1 MGPDALAPTVLHE
14 QLKAARQAVQQASD
28 TADDRDVRE
37 QLASIDEGLEE
48 LSGDDKTQE
57 SDPSEEGDRLQKLEE
72 TLAGLLDET
81 DGATEE
87 EIQEARDAIDTFR
100 QEHSQD
106 W

>member
-1 MGPDALAPTVLHE
+1 MLHE

-28 TADDRDVRE
+28 TADDREVQE

-48 LSGDDKTQE
+48 LSGDDKTQP
-57 SDPSEEGDRLQKLEE
+57 SDPAAEGDRLQELEE
-72 TLAGLLDET
+72 KLAGLLDET
-81 DGATEE
+81 DGATEQE
-87 EIQEARDAIDTFR
+87 VQEARDAIDTFR